1 MLGEYQKPFGKDAL
15 FTPRIVTFACE
26 NCPLF
31 IRQRDCLSDGKYCPY
46 RGSASPNTM
55 PTDSV
60 YDKKLHA
67 LEDLVEDKEIIL
79 ESLREKCIYMKVLQ
93 NDESMVLRQW
103 YNYMAIFS

>member
-1 MLGEYQKPFGKDAL
+1 
-15 FTPRIVTFACE
+15 
-26 NCPLF
+26 
-31 IRQRDCLSDGKYCPY
+31 
-46 RGSASPNTM
+46 M